1 MREILLIN
9 ISAPARRPVMTELA
23 AVLSSH
29 GVDVLDI
36 AQAVIHEQLK
46 LGLLVQLR
54 EAVDAGII
62 RAHPARDG
70 VDGRNSTCDADFVG
84 ALRRM
89 GHCGGRW
96 SMESSI
102 CSDLRTPISFA
113 LLVPEI
119 RHPGEFPPTLRRSKF
134 AFAPKPFLFLLRVLP
149 QRAPQ
154 KAVLLTPAAR
164 LARHHCPGN

>member
-9 ISAPARRPVMTELA
+9 ISAPARRSVMTELA

-62 RAHPARDG
+62 ELIQHA
-70 VDGRNSTCDADFVG
+70 
-84 ALRRM
+84 M
-89 GHCGGRW
+89 
-96 SMESSI
+96 
-102 CSDLRTPISFA
+102 
-113 LLVPEI
+113 
-119 RHPGEFPPTLRRSKF
+119 
-134 AFAPKPFLFLLRVLP
+134 
-149 QRAPQ
+149 
-154 KAVLLTPAAR
+154 
-164 LARHHCPGN
+164 